1 MSAATSSKATDVLV
15 VLAQGQDAAARRLA
29 AGWPGAAG
37 VLTCRDLS
45 RRGWRYAPG
54 GAPGTAVIDGRLVP
68 TRSIDGVL
76 VRLPYAHEAELGAIA
91 PEDRSYVASEMTACL
106 SAWLSEL
113 ACPVLNRPG
122 PVHLMGPDWAHERW
136 LCAAAR
142 LGIRT
147 LASRR
152 SVPVGA
158 PDPVGDGAL
167 TMTVI
172 GGRAL
177 GDGHGDGD
185 GEAVRSAARAAAR
198 AAVALAR
205 AAGVVVLRAHFAA
218 GPDGPAFAGADYW
231 VDVDDPAVASALVAC
246 VTSGPA

>member
-122 PVHLMGPDWAHERW
+122 PVHLMGPDWAPERW
-136 LCAAAR
+136 LSAAAQ

-158 PDPVGDGAL
+158 PDPVGDDAL
-167 TMTVI
+167 TVTVV

-177 GDGHGDGD
+177 GDGDGG
-185 GEAVRSAARAAAR
+185 GEAVRSAAR

-205 AAGVVVLRAHFAA
+205 AAGVAVLRAHFAP